1 MNITA
6 EFVKDAMRTNNPM
19 VGQYGNMQSNM
30 VIHAMLGV
38 TSEAWELVTASDGI
52 NMIEELGDI
61 RWFFALFQHTT
72 GVQLDFDKG
81 TLDIARVDEWAYGL
95 VDIAKRMFA
104 YGEPVE
110 KHLQAITYTM
120 QNLGRT
126 LSTLTQGHSRIIN
139 VETQAEAAVINKLRA
154 RFPEK
159 FTEDHAIDRDTDYE
173 REILEHSITGKSQ

>member
-1 MNITA
+1 MNLSA

-30 VIHAMLGV
+30 VIHALLGV
-38 TSEAWELVTASDGI
+38 ASETWELVTANDGV

-81 TLDIARVDEWAYGL
+81 KLDIGATDEWTYKL
-95 VDIAKRMFA
+95 IDIAKRLFA
-104 YGEPVE
+104 YGESVD
-110 KHLQAITYTM
+110 KHLQEITYTM
-120 QNLGRT
+120 QSLGRT
-126 LSTLTQGHSRIIN
+126 LSTLTQGHSKILE
-139 VETQAEAAVINKLRA
+139 VETQAQSAVINKLRA

-173 REILEHSITGKSQ
+173 REILEHTVNGARR